1 MDREYDQTTMADA
14 PTAPETK
21 PPAPEDAVPES
32 EVAVPSLGRCVVIG
46 VAVAVAMAAI
56 VFFLIAIPFYTLAS
70 FEPNGGVDRPIIRTG
85 LFRIALPVGA
95 VVGIAGGA
103 AVGRWLRR
111 GGGWTFDDGG
121 DRYSNR

>member
-1 MDREYDQTTMADA
+1 MDRGYDHTTMADA
-14 PTAPETK
+14 PTAPETQSS
-21 PPAPEDAVPES
+21 APDDAR
-32 EVAVPSLGRCVVIG
+32 PSLGRCVAIG
-46 VAVAVAMAAI
+46 VAVALALAAI

-85 LFRIALPVGA
+85 LFRIALPVGS
-95 VVGIAGGA
+95 VVGIAGGT

-111 GGGWTFDDGG
+111 GGGWTVDDGG

>member
-1 MDREYDQTTMADA
+1 MADA
-14 PTAPETK
+14 TAPETE
-21 PPAPEDAVPES
+21 P
-32 EVAVPSLGRCVVIG
+32 PSLGRCVAIG
-46 VAVAVAMAAI
+46 VAVAVALGAI

-103 AVGRWLRR
+103 VVARWLRR
-111 GGGWTFDDGG
+111 GGAWTVDDGG

>member
-1 MDREYDQTTMADA
+1 MDRGYDQTTMADA
-14 PTAPETK
+14 PTAPETD
-21 PPAPEDAVPES
+21 PPVPEHAVPDHD
-32 EVAVPSLGRCVVIG
+32 ATVPSLGRCVAIG
-46 VAVAVAMAAI
+46 LAVAVALAAI

-85 LFRIALPVGA
+85 LFRIALPAGA

-111 GGGWTFDDGG
+111 GGAWTVDDGG